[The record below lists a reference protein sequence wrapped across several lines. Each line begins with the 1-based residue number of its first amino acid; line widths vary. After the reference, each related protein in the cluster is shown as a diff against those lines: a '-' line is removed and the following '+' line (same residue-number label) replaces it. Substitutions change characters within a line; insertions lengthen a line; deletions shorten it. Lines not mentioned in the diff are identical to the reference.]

1 MATLTERSYDLLI
14 LYIYI
19 LSDFTSFCKDN
30 LLENIILNIDRIRN

>member
-1 MATLTERSYDLLI
+1 MILLI

-19 LSDFTSFCKDN
+19 YIYIYLSDFTSFCKDN